1 MLTQK
6 QKLQVLNFFNTQVT
20 DTLGIV
26 QTCYDEDKTWERQY
40 DATCIINALYSL
52 SSKYTARGYT
62 FTADDINDEL
72 WNLDTEYRD
81 IVYEAFLRELPDAI
95 TQAVFETTWDK
106 YCEASRRQIESGT
119 FA

>member
-40 DATCIINALYSL
+40 DATTRHEATHLLPTTLTMSYGIWIRNIGTL
-52 SSKYTARGYT
+52 
-62 FTADDINDEL
+62 FTKH
-72 WNLDTEYRD
+72 
-81 IVYEAFLRELPDAI
+81 F
-95 TQAVFETTWDK
+95 
-106 YCEASRRQIESGT
+106 
-119 FA
+119 